1 MATLLLIENAFRPDA
16 NPRQE
21 PVRAGERISS
31 MLRRIGYLKG
41 RGAKAVRKVPFIVVR
56 NGEPV
61 LIAQMSTRIKA
72 KDHISVIHLPKGG
85 GGGSNPLQMVLTVAI
100 AVAAA
105 YTGGL
110 AATAFGSQLAGA
122 AVSAAVMI
130 GGTLLLNMFFPPQM
144 PSAMS
149 LNREKAS
156 PTYSISSQ
164 GNQARLMEAIPVLYG
179 RFRTF
184 PDLASAP
191 YT

>member
-31 MLRRIGYLKG
+31 MLRRVGYLKG

-130 GGTLLLNMFFPPQM
+130 GTALLRLVKPPAASTR
-144 PSAMS
+144 PACSRPYRLVSCSRVSKPGSRSRRTPGSNCVCSGSSRLSA
-149 LNREKAS
+149 RKE
-156 PTYSISSQ
+156 
-164 GNQARLMEAIPVLYG
+164 
-179 RFRTF
+179 
-184 PDLASAP
+184 
-191 YT
+191 